1 MHELG
6 IVVHVIDMVEK
17 AAEENHVHK
26 VMKLDL
32 EVGEV
37 STIVPDYFRDCYQW
51 AIKKTRY
58 MQECELNLIV
68 VEGKSYCQDCRKTY
82 RTTEYGKACPYCG
95 DYHTYLVSGRD
106 VMIRDIQAV

>member
-95 DYHTYLVSGRD
+95 GYHTYLVSGHD

>member
-95 DYHTYLVSGRD
+95 GYNTYLVSGRD

>member
-95 DYHTYLVSGRD
+95 GYHTCLVSGRD

>member
-95 DYHTYLVSGRD
+95 GYHTYLGSGRD

>member
-68 VEGKSYCQDCRKTY
+68 GVDNLDVENAVRAIY
-82 RTTEYGKACPYCG
+82 R
-95 DYHTYLVSGRD
+95 
-106 VMIRDIQAV
+106 AVVVKEMRW

>member
-1 MHELG
+1 MWNVWAITASCCWPTHPS
-6 IVVHVIDMVEK
+6 
-17 AAEENHVHK
+17 
-26 VMKLDL
+26 LD
-32 EVGEV
+32 V
-37 STIVPDYFRDCYQW
+37 SQWVCNVWVSHYTEPDCYQW

-95 DYHTYLVSGRD
+95 GYHTYLVSGRD

>member
-82 RTTEYGKACPYCG
+82 RTTEYGKACPY
-95 DYHTYLVSGRD
+95 YHTYLVSGRD

>member
-82 RTTEYGKACPYCG
+82 RTTEYGKACPY
-95 DYHTYLVSGRD
+95 
-106 VMIRDIQAV
+106 

>member
-37 STIVPDYFRDCYQW
+37 
-51 AIKKTRY
+51 
-58 MQECELNLIV
+58 
-68 VEGKSYCQDCRKTY
+68 
-82 RTTEYGKACPYCG
+82 
-95 DYHTYLVSGRD
+95 
-106 VMIRDIQAV
+106 